1 MNTNSRL
8 KMDDD
13 FRFDRLVDGELS
25 PEEYKALL
33 STLDDEPGG
42 WRRCAL
48 AFLESQAW
56 SSEFAAIRRVQTLA
70 PVAADSQPALDHSRV
85 TSPAAWSLL
94 LVVSAASF
102 VLAFSLGLASHS
114 HFFSRANPAVA
125 SGENDPSTAMPAV
138 SSPGVT
144 KAADPNQPLGNMKLV
159 VNRGAG
165 LNPAEI
171 DLPVYDA
178 NSPQA
183 STIASSPPA
192 IPDSLIRAMELRG
205 HHIQRQEDYLPVQL
219 EDGRQV
225 VFPVEEY
232 RITPV
237 SRKSY

>member
-1 MNTNSRL
+1 MNTNSKL

-25 PEEYKALL
+25 PEEYKSLL
-33 STLDDEPGG
+33 SALDEEPGG

-56 SSEFAAIRRVQTLA
+56 SSEFATIRRVQTLI
-70 PVAADSQPALDHSRV
+70 PVAGDSQPAPENSRV
-85 TSPAAWSLL
+85 TSPTSWSLL
-94 LVVSAASF
+94 LMVSAASF

-114 HFFSRANPAVA
+114 HFFSRVNPAVA
-125 SGENDPSTAMPAV
+125 SGENDPSAAM
-138 SSPGVT
+138 SSPGVA
-144 KAADPNQPLGNMKLV
+144 KATDPNQPLGNMKLV
-159 VNRGAG
+159 VNRGEG

-171 DLPVYDA
+171 DVPVYDA

-232 RITPV
+232 RFTPV